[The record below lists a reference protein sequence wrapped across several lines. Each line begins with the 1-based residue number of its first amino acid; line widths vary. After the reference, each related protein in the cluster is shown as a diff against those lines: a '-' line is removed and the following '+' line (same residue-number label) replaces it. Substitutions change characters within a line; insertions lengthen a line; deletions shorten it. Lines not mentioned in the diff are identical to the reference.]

1 VVPPKVDSDHKKY
14 DNPEPAADKSGKAAM
29 FVVGALV
36 VALILFL
43 LSTGRVEIF
52 H

>member
-1 VVPPKVDSDHKKY
+1 MDSNHKKY
-14 DNPEPAADKSGKAAM
+14 DNPEPTAEKSGKAAM

-43 LSTGRVEIF
+43 LATGRVEIF

>member
-1 VVPPKVDSDHKKY
+1 MDSDHKKY
-14 DNPEPAADKSGKAAM
+14 DNLQPSDERSGKAVM

-36 VALILFL
+36 VALIIFF

-52 H
+52 R